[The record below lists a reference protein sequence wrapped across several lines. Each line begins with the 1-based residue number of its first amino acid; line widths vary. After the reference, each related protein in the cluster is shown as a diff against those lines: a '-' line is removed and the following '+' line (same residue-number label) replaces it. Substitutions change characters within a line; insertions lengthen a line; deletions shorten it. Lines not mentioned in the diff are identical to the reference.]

1 MYMGTT
7 KSEIF
12 TDKQNKLAQK
22 NGDTVIDLGSG
33 AGNDVFI
40 AKKEVGENGKV
51 IGIDFTPAMIA
62 IARANAEKLNHN
74 NIQFRLGDI
83 ENMPVSNNYADV
95 VVSNCVL
102 NLVPNKKA
110 VFEEIC
116 RVLKPNGH
124 FSISDIVIEGTLPPS
139 IKEAAE
145 MYAGC
150 VAGAILKDEYLT
162 LIKEA
167 NFKNVTIQKEKQ
179 IVIPDDILLN
189 YLSADEIASFK
200 NGSNHIVSITVYAE
214 KSEEQKNCCSPACC
228 N

>member
-95 VVSNCVL
+95 VVSNC
-102 NLVPNKKA
+102 
-110 VFEEIC
+110 
-116 RVLKPNGH
+116 
-124 FSISDIVIEGTLPPS
+124 
-139 IKEAAE
+139 
-145 MYAGC
+145 
-150 VAGAILKDEYLT
+150 
-162 LIKEA
+162 
-167 NFKNVTIQKEKQ
+167 
-179 IVIPDDILLN
+179 
-189 YLSADEIASFK
+189 
-200 NGSNHIVSITVYAE
+200 
-214 KSEEQKNCCSPACC
+214 
-228 N
+228 